1 MNLKGKKIL
10 VTGAGGFIGS
20 HLCSKLVQLGA
31 DTTAMLHYSSRSDW
45 ANLEFLP
52 TSEKSA
58 LKVIRGCVEDS
69 GFVDRHVAGKDIV
82 LHLAALIGIPYSYE
96 APLSYVRV
104 NIEGTVNILEAV
116 RKFNVSRM
124 VHTSTSETFGTALY
138 TPIDEKHPLQGQSPY
153 SATKIAADK
162 LAESY
167 FRSFATPVVTLRP
180 FNTYGPRQSA
190 RAVIPTIIS
199 QLLTQNKLTLGDLS
213 PVRDFNFVEDT
224 VNGFIAAAHT
234 PNIEGELINIGFG
247 KSISIAE
254 LAKHIM
260 KIMGKT
266 IDLASDTNRIRP
278 KDSEVF
284 ELICDNKKAKNLLNW
299 EPTTNFNEGLKK
311 TIEFVQNNQDFY
323 KSSTYGV

>member
-1 MNLKGKKIL
+1 MKLHGKKIL

-31 DTTAMLHYSSRSDW
+31 ETTAMLHYSSRSDW
-45 ANLEFLP
+45 SNLEFLP
-52 TSEKSA
+52 AAEKNS
-58 LKVIRGCVEDS
+58 LKIVRGCVEDS
-69 GFVDRHVAGKDIV
+69 GFVDRNVAGQDIV

-116 RKFNVSRM
+116 RKFNISRL

-153 SATKIAADK
+153 SASKISADK

-167 FRSFATPVVTLRP
+167 YRSFSTPVVTLRP

-199 QLLTQNKLTLGDLS
+199 QLTAHNTLTLGDLT
-213 PVRDFNFVEDT
+213 PVRDFNYVEDT

-234 PNIEGELINIGFG
+234 PKIEGELINIGFG
-247 KSISIAE
+247 KSISIEE

-266 IDLASDTNRIRP
+266 TDLTTAKNRIRP

-284 ELICDNKKAKNLLNW
+284 ELICDNSKAKKLLQW
-299 EPTTNFNEGLKK
+299 EPQINFNEGLKR

-323 KSSTYGV
+323 KSSSYGV